1 MTKRDNLFNNIDIEF
16 LEENIKF
23 CEECDCILEE
33 NEEIFCERCLEKLEI
48 EDIL

>member
-1 MTKRDNLFNNIDIEF
+1 VEGKMTKRDNLFNNID
-16 LEENIKF
+16 F